1 MKMLESFLIHYSR
14 KSEHTL
20 DSYERTIKNYY
31 EFVSS
36 VHNVDD
42 EDSII
47 KHSDWST
54 LNLYVNHLLER
65 KLNPYSINQKLSALK
80 TYFNFLVLRRTIDE
94 NPMEYIE
101 RISTDSVE
109 QNTDYLTEEEYKRLL
124 TTIKTKL
131 PNTKQ
136 DNFTLTSKRDVLL
149 VGLMIQTGLRVSE
162 ILGLTVNQID
172 TENKKIK
179 VLGKGKKLRTVV
191 FTDDILTLLQDYT
204 DVRNTLD
211 IKDTEILFLSRN
223 GKKLSRQN
231 VNVNLKK
238 YCERARIDK
247 DIHPHCLRHTAL
259 TLMGESGLSV
269 AKISAIAG
277 HTDTKTTSR
286 YLHVKTD
293 DIEEY
298 IPKLF

>member
-1 MKMLESFLIHYSR
+1 MKVLESFMIHYSR

-36 VHNVDD
+36 VHKVDD

-54 LNLYVNHLLER
+54 LNLYVNHLTER
-65 KLNPYSINQKLSALK
+65 NLNPYSINQKLSALK
-80 TYFNFLVLRRTIDE
+80 TYFNFLKLRRIVEE
-94 NPMEYIE
+94 NPLDFIE
-101 RISTDSVE
+101 RVSTDSVE

-124 TTIKTKL
+124 TTIGTKL
-131 PNTKQ
+131 PNVKQ
-136 DNFTLTSKRDVLL
+136 DNFVLTSKRDVLL

-162 ILGLTVNQID
+162 VLSLTVNQID
-172 TENKKIK
+172 TENKRIK
-179 VLGKGKKLRTVV
+179 VLGKGKKLRTVS
-191 FTDDILTLLQDYT
+191 FTNDILTLLEDYI

-223 GKKLSRQN
+223 GRKMNRQN
-231 VNVNLKK
+231 VNTNLRK
-238 YCERARIDK
+238 YCERAGIDK

-259 TLMGESGLSV
+259 SMMAESGLSV
-269 AKISAIAG
+269 VKIQAVAG
-277 HTDTKTTSR
+277 HTDSKTTAR
-286 YLHVKTD
+286 YTHVRTD
-293 DIEEY
+293 DIDEY

>member
-1 MKMLESFLIHYSR
+1 M
-14 KSEHTL
+14 
-20 DSYERTIKNYY
+20 
-31 EFVSS
+31 
-36 VHNVDD
+36 HNVDD

-47 KHSDWST
+47 EHSDWST

-94 NPMEYIE
+94 NPMDYIE

-223 GKKLSRQN
+223 GRKLSRQN

-238 YCERARIDK
+238 YCERAGIDKDITFYAQWKEIEKEETTEKEEVIEK

>member
-65 KLNPYSINQKLSALK
+65 NLNPYSINQKLSALK

-204 DVRNTLD
+204 DVRNTLELKYTD
-211 IKDTEILFLSRN
+211 ILF
-223 GKKLSRQN
+223 
-231 VNVNLKK
+231 
-238 YCERARIDK
+238 
-247 DIHPHCLRHTAL
+247 
-259 TLMGESGLSV
+259 
-269 AKISAIAG
+269 
-277 HTDTKTTSR
+277 
-286 YLHVKTD
+286 
-293 DIEEY
+293 
-298 IPKLF
+298 

>member
-1 MKMLESFLIHYSR
+1 MTGVQTCALPI
-14 KSEHTL
+14 
-20 DSYERTIKNYY
+20 
-31 EFVSS
+31 
-36 VHNVDD
+36 
-42 EDSII
+42 
-47 KHSDWST
+47 
-54 LNLYVNHLLER
+54 
-65 KLNPYSINQKLSALK
+65 LSALK

-172 TENKKIK
+172 TENKRIK
-179 VLGKGKKLRTVV
+179 VLGKGKKLRDVV
-191 FTDDILTLLQDYT
+191 FTDDVLTLLNDYI
-204 DVRNTLD
+204 DVRNTIE
-211 IKDTEILFLSRN
+211 IKDTDILFLSKN
-223 GKKLSRQN
+223 GKKMSRQN

-238 YCERARIDK
+238 YCERAGIDK
-247 DIHPHCLRHTAL
+247 NITPHSLRHTSI
-259 TLMGESGLSV
+259 TQMGESGMSV
-269 AKISAIAG
+269 AKISAVAG
-277 HTDTKTTSR
+277 HSSTTITSR
-286 YLHVKTD
+286 YLHVNTQ
-293 DIEEY
+293 IEEEY